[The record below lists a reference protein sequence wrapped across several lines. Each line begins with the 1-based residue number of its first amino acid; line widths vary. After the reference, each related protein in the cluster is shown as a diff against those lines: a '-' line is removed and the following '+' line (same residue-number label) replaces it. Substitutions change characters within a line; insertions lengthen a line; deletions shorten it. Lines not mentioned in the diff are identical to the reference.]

1 MFVFS
6 IIIVMFTQ
14 LNNIIKIIM
23 INEYKK
29 IDLTANPGPLGL
41 FGFALTT
48 ILLNVHNAGFY
59 GISVMIMSMGVFYGG
74 IAQLLAGI
82 MEWKRGNQFGSIAFI
97 SYGSFWLS
105 LVFIWIAPS
114 FGLPKVT
121 NLEMGFYLLVW
132 GLFTLVFFL
141 QSLRGRTVGK
151 ILFGLLSLLFILL
164 SIGNFLD
171 SSVILKI
178 AGFEG
183 VLCGLVAFYEA
194 SALMINE
201 RYGKEVL
208 PL

>member
-1 MFVFS
+1 
-6 IIIVMFTQ
+6 
-14 LNNIIKIIM
+14 M
-23 INEYKK
+23 ISEYKK

-48 ILLNVHNAGFY
+48 VLLNIHNAGFY
-59 GISVMIMSMGVFYGG
+59 GVSVMIMSMGIFYGG

-82 MEWKRGNQFGSIAFI
+82 MEWKKGNQFGAVAFI
-97 SYGSFWLS
+97 SYGSFWLT
-105 LVFIWIAPS
+105 LVFIWIAPN
-114 FGLPKVT
+114 FGLPKASNV
-121 NLEMGFYLLVW
+121 EMGFYLLIW

-141 QSLRGRTVGK
+141 QTLRGKTVSK
-151 ILFGLLSLLFILL
+151 ILFGLLTLLFFLL
-164 SIGNFLD
+164 AIGNFLESD
-171 SSVILKI
+171 IILKI

-201 RYGKEVL
+201 RYSRKIL